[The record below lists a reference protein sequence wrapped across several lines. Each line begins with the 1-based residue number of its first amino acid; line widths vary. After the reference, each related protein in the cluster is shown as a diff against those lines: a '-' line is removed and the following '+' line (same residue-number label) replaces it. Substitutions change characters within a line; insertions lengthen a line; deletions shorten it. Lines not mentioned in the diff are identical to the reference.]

1 MTAWEKSELWLERHP
16 FSASL
21 LLAAAGGTAVS
32 LTTPAPATLPVVALE
47 SIALYKLEVMAGAY
61 VIFYVLLTSFFLS
74 LSGRGF
80 VKMGPGGIQAGPVLL
95 TKQQLTL
102 QKQTKA
108 INVLRRNLDRNTA
121 LTQVAN
127 QELREEIEAVN
138 RRVDKLDDAS

>member
-1 MTAWEKSELWLERHP
+1 MTAWEKSELWLECHP

-21 LLAAAGGTAVS
+21 LLAAVGAAAVS
-32 LTTPAPATLPVVALE
+32 LATPAPTALPGVALE
-47 SIALYKLEVMAGAY
+47 SMALYKLEVMAGAY

-80 VKMGPGGIQAGPVLL
+80 VKMGPGGVQAGPVLP

-108 INVLRRNLDRNTA
+108 INLLRRNLEMNTA

-127 QELREEIEAVN
+127 EELRKEIEAVN
-138 RRVDKLDDAS
+138 RRIDKLDGAS

>member
-1 MTAWEKSELWLERHP
+1 MTAWEKSELWLERHA

-21 LLAAAGGTAVS
+21 LLAVLGATAVS
-32 LTTPAPATLPVVALE
+32 LATPAPATLPAVALE
-47 SIALYKLEVMAGAY
+47 SMALYKLEIMAGAY

-80 VKMGPGGIQAGPVLL
+80 VKLGPGGVQAGPVLP

-102 QKQTKA
+102 QKQTRA
-108 INVLRRNLDRNTA
+108 IDLLRRNLDMNTA

-127 QELREEIEAVN
+127 QELQKEIEAIN
-138 RRVDKLDDAS
+138 RRIDKLDDAS